1 VSRALSNLE
10 QRLIALEERVKLIA
24 KALKL
29 LLEEGEELP
38 PEELNEVKKRLS
50 DWTEGRRGEF
60 IDLNEL

>member
-38 PEELNEVKKRLS
+38 PEELNEIKKRLS
-50 DWTEGRRGEF
+50 DWIEGRRGEF

>member
-1 VSRALSNLE
+1 MSRALSNLE

-50 DWTEGRRGEF
+50 DWIEGRRGEF

>member
-1 VSRALSNLE
+1 MSRALSNLE

-38 PEELNEVKKRLS
+38 PEELNEIKKRLS
-50 DWTEGRRGEF
+50 DWIEGRRGEF